1 MRKENQMRR
10 IGMIIQAVLILILSS
25 CYRGEGGTF
34 GYGSDGEGGVIIKNA
49 IVTGDSLVIPSE
61 INGKPVTG
69 IGYECFF
76 KEAGIKSIVI
86 PGSVKVI
93 GVRAFGSCTSVESL
107 TIEDGV
113 EKIESWAFQDLAIKE
128 LVIPGSV
135 SEIEE
140 NAFSL
145 CENLEK
151 ITILPG
157 KLKEFPLAFTSS
169 TFKEVILPENI
180 ESVNLSWS
188 SDARVVYNPVNIR
201 APLFSESIRSDGPVV
216 VDPRYP
222 FAYTGRLYHSDEV
235 YLQWEHKNPWDL
247 YERTVEN
254 VFFDPLQTSL
264 MPGEVPYE
272 DFLEYGGGS
281 ASTDIYRD
289 NLTYFQYAIEQA
301 NSPQRRFYL
310 QLAETGA
317 PLTFYVP
324 NETAKIAMENR
335 RNKILQFTPEQARA
349 LCGDTDLDFAKA
361 LNFRVVVRKYGE

>member
-1 MRKENQMRR
+1 
-10 IGMIIQAVLILILSS
+10 MIIQAVLILILSS

-93 GVRAFGSCTSVESL
+93 GERAFGSCTSVESL

-113 EKIESWAFQDLAIKE
+113 EKIESWAFHRVPIKE

-135 SEIEE
+135 SEIGKW
-140 NAFSL
+140 AFAE

-157 KLKEFPLAFTSS
+157 KLKEFPRDFTSS

-180 ESVNLSWS
+180 ESVNLVWS

-201 APLFSESIRSDGPVV
+201 APLFSKSIRSDGPVV

-235 YLQWEHKNPWDL
+235 YLQWEHENPWDL

-254 VFFDPLQTSL
+254 VFFRPISSL
-264 MPGEVPYE
+264 MPGKHGYE
-272 DFLEYGGGS
+272 GFLEYGGGS
-281 ASTDIYRD
+281 ALTDIYRD
-289 NLTYFQYAIEQA
+289 NLTYSQYIRAQED
-301 NSPQRRFYL
+301 SPQRSFYL
-310 QLAETGA
+310 QLAETGE

-324 NETAKIAMENR
+324 NNAAKMVMDTR
-335 RNKILQFTPEQARA
+335 RNEILQFTPEQART
-349 LCGDTDLDFAKA
+349 LCGDPDLDFAKA
-361 LNFRVVVRKYGE
+361 LNLQVVVRKYGE

>member
-1 MRKENQMRR
+1 MRKENQIRR

-93 GVRAFGSCTSVESL
+93 GERAFGSCTSVESL

-113 EKIESWAFQDLAIKE
+113 EKIESWAFHRVPIKE

-135 SEIEE
+135 SEIGKW
-140 NAFSL
+140 AFAE

-157 KLKEFPLAFTSS
+157 KLKEFPRDFTSS

-180 ESVNLSWS
+180 ESVNLVWS

-201 APLFSESIRSDGPVV
+201 APLFSKSIRSDGPVV

-254 VFFDPLQTSL
+254 VFFHPISSL
-264 MPGEVPYE
+264 MPGKHGYE
-272 DFLEYGGGS
+272 GFLEYGGGS
-281 ASTDIYRD
+281 ALTDIYRD
-289 NLTYFQYAIEQA
+289 NLTYSQYIIEQQD
-301 NSPQRRFYL
+301 SRQRSFYL

-324 NETAKIAMENR
+324 NEAAKMVMEKR
-335 RNKILQFTPEQARA
+335 RAEILQFTPEQARA
-349 LCGDTDLDFAKA
+349 LCGDTDLDFANA
-361 LNFRVVVRKYGE
+361 LQLQVVVRKYGE

>member
-93 GVRAFGSCTSVESL
+93 GERAFGSCTSVESL

-113 EKIESWAFQDLAIKE
+113 EKIESWAFHRVPIKE

-135 SEIEE
+135 SEIGKW
-140 NAFSL
+140 AFDE

-157 KLKEFPLAFTSS
+157 KLKEFPMAFLGL
-169 TFKEVILPENI
+169 TFKEVIFPENI
-180 ESVNLSWS
+180 ESVDLVWS

-201 APLFSESIRSDGPVV
+201 APLFSGAIRSDGPVV

-235 YLQWEHKNPWDL
+235 YLQWEHENPWDL

-254 VFFDPLQTSL
+254 VFFHPISSL
-264 MPGEVPYE
+264 MGEHGYE
-272 DFLEYGGGS
+272 GFLEYGGGS
-281 ASTDIYRD
+281 ALTDIYRD
-289 NLTYFQYAIEQA
+289 NLTYSQYIRAQRD
-301 NSPQRRFYL
+301 SPQRRFYL

-324 NETAKIAMENR
+324 NEAAKMVMDTR
-335 RNKILQFTPEQARA
+335 RNEILQFTPEQARA
-349 LCGDTDLDFAKA
+349 LCGDPDLDFAKT
-361 LNFRVVVRKYGE
+361 LKLQVVVGKYGE

>member
-1 MRKENQMRR
+1 MRR

-93 GVRAFGSCTSVESL
+93 GERAFGSCTSVESL

-113 EKIESWAFQDLAIKE
+113 EKIESWAFHRVPIKE

-135 SEIEE
+135 SEIGKW
-140 NAFSL
+140 AFAE

-157 KLKEFPLAFTSS
+157 KLKEFPRDFTSS

-180 ESVNLSWS
+180 ESVNLVWS

-201 APLFSESIRSDGPVV
+201 APLFSKSIRSDGPVV

-235 YLQWEHKNPWDL
+235 YLQWEHENPRDL

-254 VFFDPLQTSL
+254 VFFYPISSL
-264 MPGEVPYE
+264 MGEHGYE
-272 DFLEYGGGS
+272 GFLEYGGGS
-281 ASTDIYRD
+281 ALTDIYRD
-289 NLTYFQYAIEQA
+289 NLTYSQYIREQED
-301 NSPQRRFYL
+301 SRQRSFYL

-324 NETAKIAMENR
+324 NEDAKMVMEKR
-335 RNKILQFTPEQARA
+335 RNEILRFTPEQART
-349 LCGDTDLDFAKA
+349 LCGDPDLDFAKA

>member
-1 MRKENQMRR
+1 MRR

-34 GYGSDGEGGVIIKNA
+34 GYVSDGEGGVIIKNA

-86 PGSVKVI
+86 PGSV
-93 GVRAFGSCTSVESL
+93 
-107 TIEDGV
+107 
-113 EKIESWAFQDLAIKE
+113 
-128 LVIPGSV
+128 

-140 NAFSL
+140 NAFAL

-157 KLKEFPLAFTSS
+157 KLKEFPLAFTWS

-180 ESVNLSWS
+180 ERVNLSWS

-235 YLQWEHKNPWDL
+235 YLQWEHENPWDL

-254 VFFDPLQTSL
+254 VFFAPHQTLL

-281 ASTDIYRD
+281 AKTDIYRD
-289 NLTYFQYAIEQA
+289 NLTYSQYAIEQA

-324 NETAKIAMENR
+324 NEAAKIAMENR
-335 RNKILQFTPEQARA
+335 RNKILQFTREQART
-349 LCGDTDLDFAKA
+349 LCGDPDLAFANTLK
-361 LNFRVVVRKYGE
+361 LQVVVRKYGE

>member
-1 MRKENQMRR
+1 MKKNR
-10 IGMIIQAVLILILSS
+10 IKVIAAALCLVLSA
-25 CYRGEGGTF
+25 CYRGEGATF
-34 GYGSDGEGGVIIKNA
+34 GYGSDGEGGIIIKNA
-49 IVTGDSLVIPSE
+49 IVAGDSLVIPSE

-93 GVRAFGSCTSVESL
+93 GERAFGSCTSVESL

-113 EKIESWAFQDLAIKE
+113 EKIESWAFHRVPIKE

-135 SEIEE
+135 SEIGKW
-140 NAFSL
+140 AFAE

-151 ITILPG
+151 ITVLPG
-157 KLKEFPLAFTSS
+157 KLKEFPRDFTSS

-180 ESVNLSWS
+180 ESVNLIWS

-201 APLFSESIRSDGPVV
+201 APLFSKSIRSDGPVV

-235 YLQWEHKNPWDL
+235 YLQWEHENPWDL

-254 VFFDPLQTSL
+254 VFFDPHQTSL

-281 ASTDIYRD
+281 AMTDIYRD
-289 NLTYFQYAIEQA
+289 NLTYSQYAIEQA
-301 NSPQRRFYL
+301 DSPQRRFYL
-310 QLAETGA
+310 QLAKTGA

-324 NETAKIAMENR
+324 NEAAKIAMEKR
-335 RNKILQFTPEQARA
+335 RNEILQFTSEQAYA
-349 LCGDTDLDFAKA
+349 LCGDSNLKFAKA
-361 LNFRVVVRKYGE
+361 LNFQVVVRKYGE

>member
-93 GVRAFGSCTSVESL
+93 GERAFGSCTSVESL

-113 EKIESWAFQDLAIKE
+113 EKIESWAFHRVPIKE

-135 SEIEE
+135 SEIGKW
-140 NAFSL
+140 AFDE

-151 ITILPG
+151 ITVLPG
-157 KLKEFPLAFTSS
+157 KLKEFPMAFLGL
-169 TFKEVILPENI
+169 TFKEVIFPENI
-180 ESVNLSWS
+180 ESVDLVWS

-201 APLFSESIRSDGPVV
+201 APLFSGAIRSDGPVV

-222 FAYTGRLYHSDEV
+222 FAYTGRLYYSDEV
-235 YLQWEHKNPWDL
+235 YLQWEHENPWDL

-254 VFFDPLQTSL
+254 VFF
-264 MPGEVPYE
+264 
-272 DFLEYGGGS
+272 
-281 ASTDIYRD
+281 
-289 NLTYFQYAIEQA
+289 
-301 NSPQRRFYL
+301 
-310 QLAETGA
+310 
-317 PLTFYVP
+317 
-324 NETAKIAMENR
+324 
-335 RNKILQFTPEQARA
+335 
-349 LCGDTDLDFAKA
+349 
-361 LNFRVVVRKYGE
+361 